1 MNKHIGSDLV
11 DWVIE
16 QDFLDLLSRDIEDGN
31 VQPIPQEL
39 FESIDRIKAPAQ
51 KNIEEM
57 SRNERGELGAFGN

>member
-1 MNKHIGSDLV
+1 MNKHIGSDLI

-39 FESIDRIKAPAQ
+39 FESFDRIKALAQ
-51 KNIEEM
+51 KNIEEEQNA
-57 SRNERGELGAFGN
+57 SKSD